1 MDKKVVFFDFCE
13 TLVNFQTADG
23 FVDFVRETSGKK
35 RMRNFETLQKL
46 LIKMRFFAV
55 CYKLFPK
62 KSIEKRFKLF
72 QLRGFSKDGLE
83 EYAKLFY
90 AQKIKSNFIDDI
102 FQKFTNHLND
112 SDSIVIIS
120 GGYSLYLKYFVE
132 EFNLP
137 YLFASEIEF
146 SKNNLCTGL
155 IKGMDCLYENKVI
168 FIEGHGFERATN
180 TVAYSDSITDLPLLK
195 WVNNGIVVSRT
206 VSQKWAVENGLNEI
220 IWSK

>member
-23 FVDFVRETSGKK
+23 FVDFVREASGKK
-35 RMRNFETLQKL
+35 RMRNLEILQKL

-55 CYKLFPK
+55 CYKIFPK
-62 KSIEKRFKLF
+62 KAIEKRFKLF
-72 QLRGFSKDGLE
+72 QIRGFSKDGLD

-90 AQKIKSNFIDDI
+90 NQKIKSNFIQDI
-102 FQKFTNHLND
+102 FQKFRNHLDD
-112 SDSIVIIS
+112 SDKIVIIS
-120 GGYSLYLKYFVE
+120 GGYSIYLKHFVN

-146 SKNNLCTGL
+146 DKNNLCTGL

-168 FIEGHGFERATN
+168 FIEGHGFERAIN
-180 TVAYSDSITDLPLLK
+180 TIAYSDSITDLPLLK
-195 WVNNGIVVSRT
+195 WVNNGIVVSRK
-206 VSQKWAVENGLNEI
+206 VPQKWATQNGLNEI
-220 IWSK
+220 VWSN